1 MRRQKEWKGSHDG
14 QTSRQVVRDVKRQKY
29 RRTVQTIERK
39 KNKQAGRQIYP

>member
-1 MRRQKEWKGSHDG
+1 MMDKPVGKLKEN
-14 QTSRQVVRDVKRQKY
+14 DVKRQKY